1 MAMKQ
6 ISKSG
11 YDKLKEELDYLVGV
25 KRAEMAQKLKE
36 ARAQGDLSENAEY
49 DEAKNEQAILEAQ
62 IKEIQYTLDNCEVVD
77 DDSISLDEVGLGS
90 TIKLKNFQSGKWK
103 PGRLSAATKQIL
115 QNIRFRTT
123 LRSEKLPS
131 RRRSA
136 KHFRYL
142 HQLAHCSLRCW
153 KSASKLSVI

>member
-49 DEAKNEQAILEAQ
+49 DEAKTNRQFS
-62 IKEIQYTLDNCEVVD
+62 KHRSRKS
-77 DDSISLDEVGLGS
+77 SIPWI
-90 TIKLKNFQSGKWK
+90 T
-103 PGRLSAATKQIL
+103 
-115 QNIRFRTT
+115 
-123 LRSEKLPS
+123 
-131 RRRSA
+131 A
-136 KHFRYL
+136 K
-142 HQLAHCSLRCW
+142 S
-153 KSASKLSVI
+153 

>member
-77 DDSISLDEVGLGS
+77 DDSISLM
-90 TIKLKNFQSGKWK
+90 KLVW
-103 PGRLSAATKQIL
+103 A
-115 QNIRFRTT
+115 
-123 LRSEKLPS
+123 LPS
-131 RRRSA
+131 S
-136 KHFRYL
+136 
-142 HQLAHCSLRCW
+142 
-153 KSASKLSVI
+153 

>member
-49 DEAKNEQAILEAQ
+49 DAAAKA
-62 IKEIQYTLDNCEVVD
+62 
-77 DDSISLDEVGLGS
+77 
-90 TIKLKNFQSGKWK
+90 
-103 PGRLSAATKQIL
+103 
-115 QNIRFRTT
+115 
-123 LRSEKLPS
+123 
-131 RRRSA
+131 
-136 KHFRYL
+136 
-142 HQLAHCSLRCW
+142 
-153 KSASKLSVI
+153 

>member
-90 TIKLKNFQSGKWK
+90 TIKLKNFQSGKVET
-103 PGRLSAATKQIL
+103 SAATKQIL

-131 RRRSA
+131 RRKSA